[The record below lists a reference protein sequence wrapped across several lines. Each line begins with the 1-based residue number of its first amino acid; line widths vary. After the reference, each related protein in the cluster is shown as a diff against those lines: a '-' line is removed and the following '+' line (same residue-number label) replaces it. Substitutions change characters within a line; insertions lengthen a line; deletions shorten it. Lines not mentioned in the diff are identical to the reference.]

1 MEITNTDFDSIFEG
15 IDLPE
20 DFAAKLKT
28 AFDEAVDKKINEM
41 EATSKAQQG
50 AAGAALSAKQG
61 DTPVSKLKGASQQMY
76 KTMSKKELKD
86 MAGTKTKDL
95 PMKVESSETIEE
107 LADVCEECGA
117 EMEGTVCQACGWEAP
132 MKEESEEI
140 VRLESEDE
148 MEDEEVMEQEEN
160 DLSPE
165 QIQQLMTDIDLIK
178 VVRSSGEESRTKF
191 ITSFVNS
198 MRDLQGNTL
207 AEPFVNFIGNLMGI
221 IANDSTIA
229 NRISAEFKNNSNEQ
243 TPKTAADTES
253 PENKQQVNAELEV
266 YENVIESVDKY
277 LTYVAES
284 WIDENALAV
293 EQGLKIEIMESF
305 WNGLKTLY
313 VENNIVLPEETNVVE
328 DLKAKIA
335 DLEATISEEKQA
347 FSDELTKQKAQYE
360 EKLNEEIN
368 RSIEYKNNAEESTKK
383 AIFESVSKDLSLT
396 QKERFAKLVESV
408 TYESKKSY
416 EEKLKDIA
424 KNAFDSSKTKKKLTE
439 ESMIE
444 VSEDNTVVTDDP
456 IMNLYSQAISK
467 NLKF

>member
-28 AFDEAVDKKINEM
+28 AFDEAVNKKVQ
-41 EATSKAQQG
+41 EATKLG
-50 AAGAALSAKQG
+50 PV
-61 DTPVSKLKGASQQMY
+61 DTPPEAYAVGMSAAMKATGDNPPL
-76 KTMSKKELKD
+76 SKKTIRKAHKIAKGV
-86 MAGTKTKDL
+86 MKSAGIK
-95 PMKVESSETIEE
+95 EEETIEE
-107 LADVCEECGA
+107 LANVCEECGA

-132 MKEESEEI
+132 MQEESEEEI
-140 VRLESEDE
+140 VRLESEGE
-148 MEDEEVMEQEEN
+148 MEDENEEEMN
-160 DLSPE
+160 EAELDPKELAMDTDMRKILAALKINPSKFAMSLQNAMKDVEGNAVADDAFAAMVEILSAVADDTNVASRLANALKDMKAQPE
-165 QIQQLMTDIDLIK
+165 APAT
-178 VVRSSGEESRTKF
+178 EEPT
-191 ITSFVNS
+191 
-198 MRDLQGNTL
+198 
-207 AEPFVNFIGNLMGI
+207 
-221 IANDSTIA
+221 
-229 NRISAEFKNNSNEQ
+229 
-243 TPKTAADTES
+243 TE
-253 PENKQQVNAELEV
+253 EETLEV

-284 WIDENALAV
+284 WIEENALAV

-444 VSEDNTVVTDDP
+444 VSEDNTIVTDNP